1 MKQSF
6 TQQHLVKF
14 LYRETSTSEMLSVN
28 EALHQD
34 PVLRQ
39 EYDQLMQA
47 QQQLPRV
54 QFRPAAASIH
64 RILKYSECSSVGRE
78 A

>member
-1 MKQSF
+1 MKQNF

-14 LYRETSTSEMLSVN
+14 LYHEISAS
-28 EALHQD
+28 EALSINEVLHRD

-39 EYDQLMQA
+39 EYQQLMQA
-47 QQQLPRV
+47 RQQLPRV
-54 QFRPAAASIH
+54 QFRPADATIQ
-64 RILKYSECSSVGRE
+64 RILKYSECSTVGRE